1 MKNELEN
8 IYANQVLISE
18 SKTKEPKLTKKNDAV
33 KGGKG
38 ATKMGNLEGAEKA
51 TPKEG
56 ATEKVKK
63 ELKTP
68 MKKEYTK
75 ANGGTKEMKENMI
88 PNTFDQIFQSIINED
103 FGSGDEST
111 EISNTED
118 TMASGDEYGDELGD
132 ETQNPEEGSEGEGE
146 EGGEG
151 EVVDELKDI
160 ITKLSDLISKLSGA
174 EDEAEGIE
182 GEAEEAEGE
191 AEEVAQTEEPK
202 EEDEAANKY
211 EESLDLKGSLSELSD
226 RLGELLQKKDNKVKG
241 TLSKAKSGK
250 ASPGSIPTAAEKPTP
265 FNPSIKHLQ
274 NPKGSDVVSNL
285 KKGEY
290 LFK

>member
-18 SKTKEPKLTKKNDAV
+18 GKKTAKKNCEV

-38 ATKMGNLEGAEKA
+38 ATKGGSGFEEVVKA
-51 TPKEG
+51 TPKGG
-56 ATEKVKK
+56 ATERIKGLKK
-63 ELKTP
+63 PEEDKKRTTD
-68 MKKEYTK
+68 MKKTK
-75 ANGGTKEMKENMI
+75 IKESKV

-111 EISNTED
+111 EIKNTED
-118 TMASGDEYGDELGD
+118 AMASGDEYGDELGD
-132 ETQNPEEGSEGEGE
+132 ETQHETSEEGE
-146 EGGEG
+146 EGAEETEG
-151 EVVDELKDI
+151 EVVDELQEI
-160 ITKLSDLISKLSGA
+160 ITKLSELIAKLSGA
-174 EDEAEGIE
+174 EEEEEESEDE
-182 GEAEEAEGE
+182 GEAEP
-191 AEEVAQTEEPK
+191 EETTEEEGG
-202 EEDEAANKY
+202 EEDEVSKY

-226 RLGELLQKKDNKVKG
+226 RLVELLQKKDNKVKG

-250 ASPGSIPTAAEKPTP
+250 ASAGSIPTASEKPTP

-274 NPKGSDVVSNL
+274 NPKGSNQVSSTV